1 MDCFTCHDCNKPC
14 SAKFFPIEINN
25 PINAP
30 SDITADN
37 NNNNNNNNNNTT
49 NDNNSNHPLTST
61 QSPPPLPK
69 LAKEVY
75 PLCEQC
81 YFRRQNLLCHA
92 CDGALRGSY
101 ITALGKKYHVEHFT
115 CSLCSTVFGSSDSYY
130 EHQDNIY
137 CRYHYSTLYASQ
149 CEGCKTA
156 ILKQFVEVFRGGRE
170 QQWHPECFM
179 INKFWN
185 VMILPGHASAYPPLE
200 LTPAPASPPPRR
212 DSDETENKLVRLPSP
227 DVKLRDTILRIEQ
240 DTEKKSFHIWAVLC
254 GYEEATA
261 ACISDMLQFATS
273 CRYHDTLFS
282 TATFVA
288 KIEVLLSAIDLLSA
302 QVEPLVNQLI
312 VYDTLTPEEQS
323 QETEGFRNLMEAVRK
338 ASFTQLRKEPR
349 TLCKK
354 VVSFMSLLSK
364 SRERSMKEPG
374 PTQELLDSVTGMAH
388 YLKLLIRHGLSNSLR
403 YDRAFP
409 GTNIIDIFL
418 DQVATHD
425 QIPANPL
432 ESLGVSGK
440 ASDRCMH
447 CGNSTED
454 DCVTLD
460 DNLWHLDCLYCSR
473 CNTFLGR
480 NVENARYT
488 GKVVIC
494 ANCVEPNETVSSAF
508 KVVTKLHQF
517 VYLVKIALARLQ
529 LLLKT
534 YDTRDKV
541 KLKPPSRPPLT
552 SKRSTSNSSIGSRG
566 ATDDQ
571 GYLTTLKDIRKLR
584 STRLSQ
590 RVSESSKTVRR
601 SLILDVPPSE
611 QGFLAKNG
619 STASL
624 PGAPQPGMQSIYS
637 KSHNLTIP
645 TPRRSSRDA
654 SSAPK
659 SPIITDHT
667 FFSPPTT
674 VRSNDITPRMSNEAI
689 LAPSNFKIE
698 DIPPERS
705 NYSQLDRTTDLIR
718 NEKSLIL
725 DDIPRIVAAEQAREL
740 RPNAYR
746 HRMKEAS
753 MDEEVQVLDVHEKK
767 HTPERFMSDLSTSE
781 LFYARHV
788 AISLI
793 QPLVSKWFSMDD
805 LIDLIETR
813 KAPSLWGKFGKA
825 FSKNS
830 NAASESKSKQKK
842 GGVFGLSL
850 EFQVEKYGVESTF
863 GVGPGKLKIPVFVDE
878 CVSAMRQMDMSVE
891 GIFRKNGNIRRSKE
905 LAEMIDK
912 NPDKSGMFTDEN
924 PIQLA
929 ALFKKYLRDL
939 PDSLLTFKLERLW
952 LISQEIDDIEER
964 KWLMHL
970 ICCLMPR
977 SHRDVMEV
985 LFYFLYWTASFSQID
1000 EESGSKMDI
1009 HNLSTVI
1016 TPNILYA
1023 KQKDNATSS
1032 EGYFLAIEA
1041 VDVLIKDHDRYA
1053 KVPTEV
1059 LDIITGANLAACGEA
1074 SSKDILVKIQQYI
1087 VDHGMKPSGQPD
1099 TGSKNNKTR
1108 MSTSSDPSAGAAAAL
1123 VQLPT
1128 PTRPPPVRAHT
1139 DNGRSGNEQQV
1150 RQSQS
1155 PIII

>member
-1 MDCFTCHDCNKPC
+1 MDCFTCHDCDKPC

-25 PINAP
+25 PISTN
-30 SDITADN
+30 I
-37 NNNNNNNNNNTT
+37 T
-49 NDNNSNHPLTST
+49 NDTTATINSDLNDSNSLTQT
-61 QSPPPLPK
+61 QSQPSSK
-69 LAKEVY
+69 DIY

-92 CDGALRGSY
+92 CEGALRGSY

-137 CRYHYSTLYASQ
+137 CRYHYSTLYASR

-185 VMILPGHASAYPPLE
+185 VMIFSGQTSAYPPLE
-200 LTPAPASPPPRR
+200 DKSILESKLEPNPGDLEKKPINLPP
-212 DSDETENKLVRLPSP
+212 P
-227 DVKLRDTILRIEQ
+227 DVKLRDTILHIEQ

-273 CRYHDTLFS
+273 CRYHETLFS

-302 QVEPLVNQLI
+302 QVDPLVNQLI
-312 VYDTLTPEEQS
+312 IYDNMTPEEQL
-323 QETEGFRNLMEAVRK
+323 QETEGFQNLMNDVRK

-374 PTQELLDSVTGMAH
+374 SAQELLDSVTGMAH

-454 DCVTLD
+454 DCVTLG
-460 DNLWHLDCLYCSR
+460 DNLWHLECLYCSR
-473 CNTFLGR
+473 CNVFLGK

-488 GKVVIC
+488 GKIVIC
-494 ANCVEPNETVSSAF
+494 INCVEPNESVSSEF

-541 KLKPPSRPPLT
+541 KLKSPSRPPLV
-552 SKRSTSNSSIGSRG
+552 SNKSSSSSVGPRG
-566 ATDDQ
+566 LSDDQ
-571 GYLTTLKDIRKLR
+571 GYMTTLKDIRKLR

-590 RVSESSKTVRR
+590 RVNESSKTARR
-601 SLILDVPPSE
+601 SRILDLPPSE
-611 QGFLAKNG
+611 QGFLGKNG
-619 STASL
+619 SSTSL
-624 PGAPQPGMQSIYS
+624 PGTVQPGAQLIHS
-637 KSHNLTIP
+637 KPQTLTVP
-645 TPRRSSRDA
+645 TPRQLNNKDNL
-654 SSAPK
+654 SAPK
-659 SPIITDHT
+659 SPIITDQT
-667 FFSPPTT
+667 FFPPPISDQKIDNISSLST
-674 VRSNDITPRMSNEAI
+674 EAT
-689 LAPSNFKIE
+689 LVPSHFKIE
-698 DIPPERS
+698 EIPPERS
-705 NYSQLDRTTDLIR
+705 TYSQLDRTTDLIR

-767 HTPERFMSDLSTSE
+767 HAPDRFMSDLSSSE

-788 AISLI
+788 AISLM
-793 QPLVSKWFSMDD
+793 QPVVSKWFTMEE
-805 LIDLIETR
+805 LTDLIETR
-813 KAPSLWGKFGKA
+813 KSSSLWGKFGKA

-830 NAASESKSKQKK
+830 NASSDTKNKKKS
-842 GGVFGLSL
+842 GVFGFSL

-863 GVGPGKLKIPVFVDE
+863 GVGPGKLKIPAFVDE
-878 CVSAMRQMDMSVE
+878 CISAMRQMDMSVE
-891 GIFRKNGNIRRSKE
+891 GIFRKNGNIRRSKD
-905 LAEMIDK
+905 LAEMVDK
-912 NPDKSGMFTDEN
+912 NPDKTGMFTDEN

-939 PDSLLTFKLERLW
+939 PDSLLTFKLEKLW
-952 LISQEIDDIEER
+952 LVSQEIDDIEER
-964 KWLMHL
+964 KRLMHL

-1023 KQKDNATSS
+1023 KQKDNPTSS

-1041 VDVLIKDHDRYA
+1041 VDVLIKEHDRYA
-1053 KVPTEV
+1053 KAPTEV
-1059 LDIITGANLAACGEA
+1059 LDIIEKANLESCGEA
-1074 SSKDILVKIQQYI
+1074 SSKDILLKIQQYI
-1087 VDHGMKPSGQPD
+1087 NEQGKKILAPD
-1099 TGSKNNKTR
+1099 MSKNKR
-1108 MSTSSDPSAGAAAAL
+1108 MSTSSDPSGGTKL
-1123 VQLPT
+1123 MDLPI
-1128 PTRPPPVRAHT
+1128 PSRPSPMRAHT
-1139 DNGRSGNEQQV
+1139 DNGRSGNEQQIKQN
-1150 RQSQS
+1150 RS